1 MAKRKTALSR
11 SPQSPCLTLSLNLT
25 VSLSHSFSRHPQPV
39 QTQSR
44 PEDNWEE
51 GGGGRGNLHTQPHT
65 ENSTTADDEA
75 RSLDGLGG
83 VLNKSDDLQKRL
95 RALLQATDE
104 FFKPEDDASL
114 VRGQPSLEQRQL
126 LAQQSPYMQQSW
138 QPVSEDMF
146 EEAGAG
152 ELDNWQSQQLISAH
166 VHPSPL
172 RRPYHMRPTLE
183 AVREGTCVFVC
194 EMCIYVCVLVCVM
207 WGCGSGGARRKV

>member
-1 MAKRKTALSR
+1 
-11 SPQSPCLTLSLNLT
+11 
-25 VSLSHSFSRHPQPV
+25 V

-114 VRGQPSLEQRQL
+114 VRGQPSLEQQQQRQL
-126 LAQQSPYMQQSW
+126 LAQHSPYMQQSW
-138 QPVSEDMF
+138 QPLSQNMF

-152 ELDNWQSQQLISAH
+152 EFDNWQSQQLISAH
-166 VHPSPL
+166 VHPSPR
-172 RRPYHMRPTLE
+172 RRPYHMRSTLE

-194 EMCIYVCVLVCVM
+194 EMCEYMCACFCVCCGRVVL
-207 WGCGSGGARRKV
+207 GARGGKCEAAHV